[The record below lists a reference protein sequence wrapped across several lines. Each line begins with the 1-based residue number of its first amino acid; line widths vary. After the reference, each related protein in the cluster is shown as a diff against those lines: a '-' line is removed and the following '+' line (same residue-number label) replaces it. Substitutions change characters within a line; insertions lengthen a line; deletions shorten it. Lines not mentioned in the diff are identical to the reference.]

1 MAQKLSL
8 LSMKF
13 KKIFLLFLII
23 PLLSSSAHK
32 YYLSLTQI
40 KFKEE
45 TKSIQIIINVF
56 MDDIETAL
64 NKENSIDLQLTTK
77 KELKNNDIYF
87 EKYLRSTLQFKID
100 TIAQDFKYIGKEY
113 DGDLVYF
120 YLEIENISKV
130 SSIEITNRILLKY
143 FSNQQN
149 LVKSKVG
156 SKNKSVLLTKN
167 NYNEILT
174 YYN

>member
-1 MAQKLSL
+1 
-8 LSMKF
+8 MKF
-13 KKIFLLFLII
+13 KKIFFLFLII
-23 PLLSSSAHK
+23 PLLSSSTHK

-45 TKSIQIIINVF
+45 TKSVQIIINVF

-100 TIAQDFKYIGKEY
+100 TSAQGFKYIGKEY

-156 SKNKSVLLTKN
+156 AKNKSVLLTKN

>member
-1 MAQKLSL
+1 
-8 LSMKF
+8 MKF

-23 PLLSSSAHK
+23 PLLSFSAHK

-45 TKSIQIIINVF
+45 TQSIQIIINVF

-64 NKENSIDLQLTTK
+64 NKENNIDLQLTTK
-77 KELKNNDIYF
+77 KELKNNDVYF
-87 EKYLRSTLQFKID
+87 EKYLKNKLQFKIN
-100 TIAQDFKYIGKEY
+100 TIAKGFKYIGKEY

-120 YLEIENISKV
+120 YLEIEDISKV
-130 SSIEITNRILLKY
+130 SSIEISNKILLNH
-143 FSNQQN
+143 FPEQQN

-156 SKNKSVLLTKN
+156 EKNKSVLLSKDQN
-167 NYNEILT
+167 NELLT
-174 YYN
+174 Y